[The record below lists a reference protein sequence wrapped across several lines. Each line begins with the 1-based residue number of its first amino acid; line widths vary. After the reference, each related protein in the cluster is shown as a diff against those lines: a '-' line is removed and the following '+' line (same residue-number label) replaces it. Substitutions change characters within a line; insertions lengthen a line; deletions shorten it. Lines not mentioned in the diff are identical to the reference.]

1 MVCIFKH
8 RPLYPEET
16 LKKLLPVIAV
26 LLPITAYGLT
36 MEEAVNTAL
45 KNNPDILITQTKIRS
60 AEMNVKSKKRG
71 NFGKFILKGSY
82 TRYNIPRTLTPIVP
96 PILSPVPS
104 DRDIGSL
111 GIAYTV
117 NIFSGFSKIED
128 VKIASLEK
136 KLAEDYLQLSKSQIA
151 YNVRSIYL
159 KILSLKENRSALSS
173 YLNALNTLKKDIQ
186 VGIRT
191 GKRPEIDLLKVEAEI
206 EKINTEIETINGN
219 IKTLRSA
226 LAFLMGKKDIGEL
239 EPVNDKPNETPE
251 TNLSENIRVKIARLQ
266 MEKSKKF
273 TKKLKSSYFPSINLD
288 AYYGRNYGAGESAE
302 LWQVGISFN
311 WLLFDFGSREAKLE
325 MAKEGVLSSKI
336 GIEKEKLSL
345 QKSLT
350 EALARIETAKE
361 KIRGTEKELELA
373 RKVKEIEKVR
383 YDTGAGTIYDLL
395 NAEARFESAK
405 SRLISAKYDLLDAIY
420 YLKFVKG
427 EVK

>member
-1 MVCIFKH
+1 MK
-8 RPLYPEET
+8 R
-16 LKKLLPVIAV
+16 LLPVLAV

-45 KNNPDILITQTKIRS
+45 KNNYDILITQRKVRS
-60 AEMNVKSKKRG
+60 AQMNIKSKKRS
-71 NFGKFILKGSY
+71 NFGKVIFKGSY

-96 PILSPVPS
+96 PIISPVPS
-104 DRDIGSL
+104 DRDIGNL

-128 VKIASLEK
+128 VKIANLEK

-173 YLNALNTLKKDIQ
+173 YINALNTLKKNIKL
-186 VGIRT
+186 GIKT

-206 EKINTEIETINGN
+206 ERINTEIETINGN

-226 LAFLMGKKDIGEL
+226 LAFLMGKKEIGTL
-239 EPVNDKPNETPE
+239 EPVKKAPDVRPD
-251 TNLSENIRVKIARLQ
+251 TNISKNIRIKIAKLQ
-266 MEKSKKF
+266 LEKSKKY
-273 TKKLKSSYFPSINLD
+273 TKKLKASYFPSINLD
-288 AYYGRNYGAGESAE
+288 AYYGKNYGAGESAK
-302 LWQVGISFN
+302 LWQIGISFN
-311 WLLFDFGSREAKLE
+311 WLVFDFGSREAKLE
-325 MAKEGVLSSKI
+325 MAKEVTLSSKL
-336 GIEKEKLSL
+336 EVEREKLSL

-350 EALARIETAKE
+350 EALAKIETAKE
-361 KIRGTEKELELA
+361 RIKGIEKELEFA

-395 NAEARFESAK
+395 NAEAKFESAK
-405 SRLISAKYDLLDAIY
+405 SRLITAKYDLLDAIY